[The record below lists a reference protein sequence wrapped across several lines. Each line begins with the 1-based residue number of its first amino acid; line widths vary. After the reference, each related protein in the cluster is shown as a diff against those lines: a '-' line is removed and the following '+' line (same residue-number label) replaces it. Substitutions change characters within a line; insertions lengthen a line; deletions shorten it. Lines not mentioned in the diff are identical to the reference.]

1 MAHRKS
7 DPRRPGPD
15 HHPDDDSGMAET
27 ERHELVAEAAAI
39 FGPEAAAELA
49 ASLRVPFE
57 ALQQEVRP

>member
-1 MAHRKS
+1 MTRRKS

-15 HHPDDDSGMAET
+15 HHPDDDTNMAET

-49 ASLRVPFE
+49 ATLRVPFE
-57 ALQQEVRP
+57 ASHPEVRL